1 MLLGFMSPILAV
13 AQTSISKICIP
24 TNPAVNLPCRKPPQ
38 SGQSQ
43 ETQEIIGNL
52 SSIHNLWRQL
62 AGTDDE
68 AAKKIPLQFLILV
81 LLKYALS
88 RSRTIFFFFY
98 FFFYYIILYLY
109 LSYGDSVVTNDQN
122 FAGKGFFNI
131 KRLDPSATHFI
142 FVISV
147 TQIVYSS
154 HYGFGQ
160 G

>member
-1 MLLGFMSPILAV
+1 MPWV
-13 AQTSISKICIP
+13 EVEQ
-24 TNPAVNLPCRKPPQ
+24 
-38 SGQSQ
+38 
-43 ETQEIIGNL
+43 
-52 SSIHNLWRQL
+52 
-62 AGTDDE
+62 
-68 AAKKIPLQFLILV
+68 
-81 LLKYALS
+81 
-88 RSRTIFFFFY
+88 FFFFSISS
-98 FFFYYIILYLY
+98 FIILYLY

-131 KRLDPSATHFI
+131 KTLDPSATHFI